1 MKILLVID
9 DLGSGGAQRQMSN
22 LALAMQTKG
31 VDVVL
36 AVYNAPANEI
46 FRAAIVDAGI
56 PIKRIIKRSRFS
68 PNVPL
73 GLMRMMRETRYDAV
87 ISFLDTPNVYC
98 EVARLGAPR
107 QNLIVSERLSYLAET
122 QEAVGFA
129 RRTLHMMASQVVSN
143 SQSQTDWLKRFPWLR
158 KKCRT
163 IYNGY
168 PAGQATPLP
177 ELGDGPLKLL
187 AIGRVTPQKNPLLL
201 AQALKA
207 FHSKTGRD
215 VQLTWVGRVETITGA
230 DAYFQEVRRTIE
242 SDPFLLNAWIWA
254 GEQSDVQPFYANC
267 HAVIHPSSYEGLPN
281 VVCEAMLAGRP
292 VLVSDVC
299 DNAILVKDRERGL
312 VIPGITAQAVADT
325 LEDFVAQCEGRW
337 QEWGCNARAFATQ
350 NLSIERMCRSYLTLI
365 EELGAR
371 K

>member
-9 DLGSGGAQRQMSN
+9 DLGSGGAQRQISN
-22 LALAMQTKG
+22 LALALHAKG

-36 AVYNAPANEI
+36 AVYNPPKKEI
-46 FRAAIVDAGI
+46 FQAAIAEAGI
-56 PIKRIIKRSRFS
+56 PIKRIIKPSRFS
-68 PNVPL
+68 PKVPL

-87 ISFLDTPNVYC
+87 ISFLDTPNIYC

-122 QEAVGFA
+122 QKTVGFA
-129 RRTLHMMASQVVSN
+129 RRLLHMIASQVVSN
-143 SQSQTDWLKRFPWLR
+143 SQSQTDWLVRFPWLR

-168 PAGQATPLP
+168 PTGEATPLP
-177 ELGDGPLKLL
+177 KLGDGPLKLL

-201 AQALKA
+201 AEGLKA
-207 FHSKTGRD
+207 FYAKTGRD
-215 VQLTWVGRVETITGA
+215 VQLTWVGRVETITGS
-230 DAYFQEVRRTIE
+230 DAYFQKVSRTIE
-242 SDPFLLNAWIWA
+242 SDPFLVNAWVWA
-254 GEQSDVQPFYANC
+254 GEQSDVQSFYANC
-267 HAVIHPSSYEGLPN
+267 HAVIHPSSFEGLPN

-312 VIPGITAQAVADT
+312 VIPEITAQAVADS
-325 LEDFVAQCEGRW
+325 LEYFVAQKEERW
-337 QEWGCNARAFATQ
+337 QEWGTNGRAYATH
-350 NLSIERMCRSYLTLI
+350 NLSIERMCNSYLELVG
-365 EELGAR
+365 ELGGR